1 MNSIPIIQL
10 LGRLIPL
17 LEEYLLIDGDLLSEA
32 ECNSIEEEID
42 EMSRRRNWLVNRELF
57 KDIEKERI
65 G

>member
-10 LGRLIPL
+10 LGQLIPL
-17 LEEYLLIDGDLLSEA
+17 LEEYLLFDGDLLTEA
-32 ECNSIEEEID
+32 ETLKIEDEI
-42 EMSRRRNWLVNRELF
+42 ETMSMLRNWLVNRELF